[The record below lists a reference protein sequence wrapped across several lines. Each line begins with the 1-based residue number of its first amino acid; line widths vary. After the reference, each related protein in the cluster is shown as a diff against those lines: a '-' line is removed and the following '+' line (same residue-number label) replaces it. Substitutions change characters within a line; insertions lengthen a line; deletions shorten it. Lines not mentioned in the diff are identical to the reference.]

1 MKMNTS
7 YKIAGIALIAM
18 AFWMGFNKIGLS
30 EPSERVRVYDMPM
43 PSPKIYGMVAVDDEG
58 QDMASVGDAVPA
70 IVKWC
75 RWKSEVAYNM
85 VNLREKGR
93 SLERILYILKR
104 DYDRETKKIPY
115 FIYIDYQRYARTI
128 YRHRDK
134 ITLDNARDWAY
145 NECLMTGF

>member
-18 AFWMGFNKIGLS
+18 AFWLGFNNLGLS
-30 EPSERVRVYDMPM
+30 KPYDGVRVYDMPM
-43 PSPKIYGMVAVDDEG
+43 PSPKIYRLVGVDDEG
-58 QDMASVGDAVPA
+58 QDMAPVGDPVPA

-85 VNLREKGR
+85 VTLREKGR
-93 SLERILYILKR
+93 SLERILSLIKQ
-104 DYDRETKKIPY
+104 DYDKEIRKIPY
-115 FIYIDYQRYARTI
+115 FVYIDYQRYARTI
-128 YRHRDK
+128 YRHRDS